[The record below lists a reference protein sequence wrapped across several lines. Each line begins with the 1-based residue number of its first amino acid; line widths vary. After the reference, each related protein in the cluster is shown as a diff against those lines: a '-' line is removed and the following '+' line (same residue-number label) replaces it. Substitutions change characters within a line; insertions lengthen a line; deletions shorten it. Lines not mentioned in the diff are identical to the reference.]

1 MVKVIFVC
9 LGNICRSPMAEG
21 VFQKMVDDAGLADQI
36 QVDSAGTASW
46 HIGEK
51 AHSGTR
57 HILSKHGISYNG
69 RARRIRP
76 DDYAEASNYVIA
88 MDSSNL
94 ADLRAQDGNRP
105 RMFRLLEFAS
115 QSDLRDIPDPYYT
128 GKFEQVYDLIEDS
141 CEGLLA
147 VIRENENI

>member
-1 MVKVIFVC
+1 
-9 LGNICRSPMAEG
+9 MAEG
-21 VFQKMVDDAGLADQI
+21 VLQKMVDDAGLSDQI
-36 QVDSAGTASW
+36 QVDSAGTGSW
-46 HIGEK
+46 HIGER

-57 HILSKHGISYNG
+57 NILAKHGVSYNG

-76 DDYAEASNYVIA
+76 DDYADDSNYVIA

-94 ADLRAQDGNRP
+94 ADLQAKDNKHP
-105 RMFRLLEFAS
+105 RMFRLLEFAG
-115 QSDLRDIPDPYYT
+115 QTDLVDIPDPYYN
-128 GKFEQVYDLIEDS
+128 GNFEQVYHLIEDG

>member
-1 MVKVIFVC
+1 
-9 LGNICRSPMAEG
+9 MAEG
-21 VFQKMVDDAGLADQI
+21 VFQKMVDDAGLADRI

-46 HIGEK
+46 HIGET

-57 HILSKHGISYNG
+57 NTLSKHGISYNG

-76 DDYAEASNYVIA
+76 DDYVDVSNYVIA

-94 ADLRAQDGNRP
+94 ADLRALNGEHP

-115 QSDLRDIPDPYYT
+115 HTDLRDIPDPYYT
-128 GKFEQVYDLIEDS
+128 GKFEQVYYLVVDG
-141 CEGLLA
+141 CEGLLS

>member
-1 MVKVIFVC
+1 
-9 LGNICRSPMAEG
+9 MAEG
-21 VFQKMVDDAGLADQI
+21 VFQKMVDDAGLADRI

-46 HIGEK
+46 HIGET

-57 HILSKHGISYNG
+57 NTLSKHGISYNG

-76 DDYAEASNYVIA
+76 DDYADVSNYVIA

-94 ADLRAQDGNRP
+94 ADLRALNGEHP

-115 QSDLRDIPDPYYT
+115 HTDLRDIPDPYYT
-128 GKFEQVYDLIEDS
+128 GKFEQVYYLVVDG
-141 CEGLLA
+141 CEGLLS

>member
-1 MVKVIFVC
+1 
-9 LGNICRSPMAEG
+9 MAEG
-21 VFQKMVDDAGLADQI
+21 VFQKMVDDAGLADRI

-46 HIGEK
+46 HIGER

-57 HILSKHGISYNG
+57 NTLSKHGISYNS

-76 DDYAEASNYVIA
+76 EDYADDSNYVIA

-94 ADLRAQDGNRP
+94 ADLRALNSKHP

-115 QSDLRDIPDPYYT
+115 HTDLRDIPDPYYT
-128 GKFEQVYDLIEDS
+128 GKFEQVYHLVVDG
-141 CEGLLA
+141 CEGLLS

>member
-1 MVKVIFVC
+1 
-9 LGNICRSPMAEG
+9 MAEG
-21 VFQKMVDDAGLADQI
+21 VFQKMVDDAGLADRI
-36 QVDSAGTASW
+36 QVDSVGTASW
-46 HIGEK
+46 HIGET

-57 HILSKHGISYNG
+57 NTLSKHGISYNG

-76 DDYAEASNYVIA
+76 DDYVDVSNYVIA

-94 ADLRAQDGNRP
+94 ADLRTLNGEHP

-115 QSDLRDIPDPYYT
+115 HTDLSDIPDPYYT
-128 GKFEQVYDLIEDS
+128 GTFEQVYYLVVDG
-141 CEGLLA
+141 CEGLPS